1 MKVQID
7 CDYPDIVCIA
17 EVKPKNF
24 IRTLS
29 LVEYYINGYNLEAIN
44 ILEDEGKGMLLYIKK
59 SIQYHLLDQFL
70 FTSILTQE
78 IIVCELKTEDSN
90 LLAIA
95 CVYRSPNSTVNNS
108 DNLNVLLK
116 NISDKYNANL
126 IVLGDFNY
134 PRIDWVHYSTNSC
147 INDSKYKF
155 LETIRDCFFQQ
166 YVNSSTRGR
175 NSDNPTLLNLV
186 LSNND
191 DLIDNVPFA
200 TLR

>member
-1 MKVQID
+1 MKVWYSNADVLTTDKLNELKVQID
-7 CDYPDIVCIA
+7 SDYPDIVCIA

-44 ILEDEGKGMLLYIKK
+44 ILEDEDRGMLLYIKK

-90 LLAIA
+90 LLAIP
-95 CVYRSPNSTVNNS
+95 CVYRSPNSTINNS

-126 IVLGDFNY
+126 IVLGDFNC
-134 PRIDWVHYSTNSC
+134 PRIDWVH
-147 INDSKYKF
+147 
-155 LETIRDCFFQQ
+155 
-166 YVNSSTRGR
+166 
-175 NSDNPTLLNLV
+175 
-186 LSNND
+186 
-191 DLIDNVPFA
+191 
-200 TLR
+200 

>member
-1 MKVQID
+1 MKGQID
-7 CDYPDIVCIA
+7 WDYPDIVCIA

-44 ILEDEGKGMLLYIKK
+44 ILEDEGMGILLYIKK
-59 SIQYHLLDQFL
+59 SVEYYLLDQFL
-70 FTSILTQE
+70 FTSIVTQE

-95 CVYRSPNSTVNNS
+95 SPNSTINNS
-108 DNLNVLLK
+108 YNLNVLLK

-134 PRIDWVHYSTNSC
+134 PRIDWVH
-147 INDSKYKF
+147 
-155 LETIRDCFFQQ
+155 
-166 YVNSSTRGR
+166 
-175 NSDNPTLLNLV
+175 
-186 LSNND
+186 
-191 DLIDNVPFA
+191 
-200 TLR
+200 

>member
-1 MKVQID
+1 MKRRID

-44 ILEDEGKGMLLYIKK
+44 MLGDEDRVMLLYITK

-70 FTSILTQE
+70 FTNILTQE
-78 IIVCELKTEDSN
+78 IIVSELKIEVSN
-90 LLAIA
+90 LLVIA

-116 NISDKYNANL
+116 KISDKYNINL
-126 IVLGDFNY
+126 VVLGHFNY
-134 PRIDWVHYSTNSC
+134 PKIDWVHYSTNSS
-147 INDSKYKF
+147 IQRIY
-155 LETIRDCFFQQ
+155 
-166 YVNSSTRGR
+166 
-175 NSDNPTLLNLV
+175 
-186 LSNND
+186 
-191 DLIDNVPFA
+191 
-200 TLR
+200 